1 MIEIDKNIK
10 GLIFDCDGTLI
21 DTMPLHNES
30 WDEAFKQM
38 GFELP
43 DDFIDRY
50 KGIPSA
56 DIVRRYNDEF
66 NADLNPE
73 ETAELKNSIVEEK
86 IPHAKPI
93 QKIVDIAVEH
103 RDKLPMAVASGGY
116 RTNVD
121 IALKTIGLTD
131 YFKAVITA
139 DDNVKPKP
147 SPDIF
152 LEAAR
157 RIGVEP
163 AKCLVFEDGDMG
175 IDAAHKA
182 GMPVI
187 DVRNYI

>member
-1 MIEIDKNIK
+1 
-10 GLIFDCDGTLI
+10 
-21 DTMPLHNES
+21 MPLHNES
-30 WDEAFKQM
+30 WDEAFRQL
-38 GFELP
+38 GYELP

-56 DIVRRYNDEF
+56 DIVRKYNDEF
-66 NADLNPE
+66 NTNLDPE
-73 ETAELKNSIVEEK
+73 ETASLKNSIVKTK

-93 QKIVDIAVEH
+93 QIIVDIAIEY

-116 RTNVD
+116 RSNVD
-121 IALKTIGLTD
+121 IALKSIGLTD
-131 YFKAVITA
+131 HFKAVITA
-139 DDNVKPKP
+139 NDDVKPKP

-163 AKCLVFEDGDMG
+163 DKCLVFEDGDMG